1 MKDSDCIKKGEN
13 IQVEERNKNPGK
25 IDGTQIQIRQIRHE
39 DANTD
44 HRGIIVSSEEQITSL
59 VNF

>member
-25 IDGTQIQIRQIRHE
+25 IDGTQIQIMQIRHE